1 MRVLMM
7 SCFTLLLLS
16 KPVWANNEGQLTVGV
31 AGISASNIYAGASST
46 NRILPDLKYSK
57 GAFAIGFKEGVSYE
71 LSQKQ
76 DNTVT
81 LSVVPRF
88 KPYDTSDSAN
98 LAGMSRGHTI
108 DFGVRSKVKVNE
120 GGTLDIQ
127 LFKELTDKH
136 SGTQIDLA
144 YRKFFMNDVVPFSV
158 SIGSKWYS
166 SGLARYDFGVLD
178 SEAKSGRAAYNPGAA
193 LVPYVGISSFY
204 KFSDSVSLF
213 GSISS
218 QFLPSKLT
226 DSPIVSESNKTTAV
240 IGLSYSL

>member
-1 MRVLMM
+1 MRFLLM
-7 SCFTLLLLS
+7 SWFILSLLS
-16 KPVWANNEGQLTVGV
+16 KPLWASEEGQFTIG
-31 AGISASNIYAGASST
+31 AASITSSNIYAGASNET
-46 NRILPDLKYSK
+46 KVLPDLKYSK

-76 DNTVT
+76 NNTVT

-108 DFGVRSKVKVNE
+108 DFGVRSKVIVNE

-213 GSISS
+213 GRISS

-226 DSPIVSESNKTTAV
+226 DSPIVSESNKTTTV